1 MISKSTAWIIQRPNK
16 QIPNPPLDLKAEI
29 DLKANQF
36 VITELEPQYVQNAIS
51 SFEPTHNYITQIYT
65 KWHGRYFYFCAEYT
79 CPGPQAY
86 SPTFES
92 KFARLEYTAPV
103 RFNLS
108 YLRHTRTWWELGTDL
123 SFDECCALIKEGGF
137 FYP

>member
-1 MISKSTAWIIQRPNK
+1 MISKSKAWIIKQPKKHSPNL
-16 QIPNPPLDLKAEI
+16 PLDLKAEI
-29 DLKANQF
+29 DRKANEF
-36 VITELEPQYVQNAIS
+36 IIAELQPQYVQNAI
-51 SFEPTHNYITQIYT
+51 PPLNPNHNYITQIYT

-79 CPGPQAY
+79 CPSPQAH

-92 KFARLEYTAPV
+92 KFARLEYTAPE

-108 YLRHTRTWWELGTDL
+108 YLRHNRTWWELWTDL
-123 SFDECCALIKEGGF
+123 SFEECCALIKEGGS